1 MFSFGTENLTLITPP
16 ASEPVTLAQAK
27 SQLTLD
33 STFTA
38 DDTYITGLISA
49 ARMKCETLLRQAF
62 LTQTVELQLN
72 EFPMGGGYYSR
83 QIRRIGPTTPYWLPS
98 STFPIGL
105 PVPPVQSVSWV
116 KYYDYQDNLNTIDPS
131 IYNVQIGKPAWIA
144 PKYGQVW
151 PVAQPRIG
159 AIQIQ
164 YVVGY
169 GDTTAALDTGT
180 LNVLTA
186 AILFGVGWLYEHRG
200 DAIEE
205 LPDGVMRAILAP
217 LDHGASYG

>member
-1 MFSFGTENLTLITPP
+1 MFSFGTEQLTVITPP

-33 STFTA
+33 DSFAA
-38 DDTYITGLISA
+38 DDSFITGLISA

-98 STFPIGL
+98 STFPVAL
-105 PVPPVQSVSWV
+105 PAPPVQSVTSV
-116 KYYDYQDNLNTIDPS
+116 KYYDYQDNLVTIDPS
-131 IYNVQIGKPAWIA
+131 VYNVQAGKPAWIA
-144 PKYGQVW
+144 PKYGQTW

-159 AIQIQ
+159 AIQIR

-169 GDTTAALDTGT
+169 GDDASALDAGT
-180 LNVLTA
+180 LGVLTS
-186 AILFGVGWLYEHRG
+186 AILFGVAWLYEHRG
-200 DAIEE
+200 DAVDEI
-205 LPDGVMRAILAP
+205 PDSVMSAILAP
-217 LDHGASYG
+217 LNHGASYA